1 LDVFR
6 WDQNFETGLNEVD
19 NQHQHLVRVTNQ
31 FGNLLS
37 EDEVTAADLEEVFA
51 ELIAYTQYHFEEEEK
66 LMVSKSLDNRFL
78 EQHQGEHQGFLRE
91 VGQLHREKALGS
103 TESNLYLFKFLMN
116 WLIFHILGSDQK
128 MARQINAIAQ
138 GYSPVE
144 AFEKELRPV
153 DQANVLLLNSL
164 NNLFHQVSTHNKQL
178 MELNQSL
185 ESKVGKR
192 TRELSEANRQLK
204 ELATTDVLTGLPN
217 RRYALQLL
225 GQLWEEAAESN
236 QPLACMMIDA
246 DGFKKI
252 NDNYGHDAGDLV
264 LCELAKRLQF
274 AVRTDDIV
282 CRLGGDEF
290 LIICP
295 KTDKK
300 GAMHIAGI
308 TLSEVGDL
316 NVQVSGSVWQGSIS
330 VGVAVRTKT
339 MQGLKDLIKAA
350 DLGVYAAKNA
360 GKNCVK
366 MAD

>member
-1 LDVFR
+1 LDVFQ
-6 WDQNFETGLNEVD
+6 WDQNLETGLSEVD
-19 NQHQHLVRVTNQ
+19 NQHQHLVRVTNR

-51 ELIAYTQYHFEEEEK
+51 ELISYTQYHFEEEEK
-66 LMVSKSLDNRFL
+66 LMVSKCLDYRFL
-78 EQHQGEHQGFLRE
+78 EQHQREHQGFLLE
-91 VGQLHREKALGS
+91 VGQLHQEKALGS
-103 TESNLYLFKFLMN
+103 IESNLHLFKFLMN

-128 MARQINAIAQ
+128 MARQINAITQ
-138 GYSPVE
+138 GHSPSDAFVE
-144 AFEKELRPV
+144 ESRPV
-153 DQANVLLLNSL
+153 DQANALLLKSL

-178 MELNQSL
+178 MELNLSL
-185 ESKVGKR
+185 ESKVEER
-192 TRELSEANRQLK
+192 TQELSEANRQLK

-217 RRYALQLL
+217 RRYAMQLL
-225 GQLWEEAAESN
+225 GQLWEDSKEKN

-246 DGFKKI
+246 DGFKQI
-252 NDNYGHDAGDLV
+252 NDSCGHDAGDLV

-300 GAMHIAGI
+300 GVMHIAGI
-308 TLSEVGDL
+308 TLTEVGEL
-316 NVQVSGSVWQGSIS
+316 NVRVSGGVWRGSIS
-330 VGVAVRTKT
+330 VGVAVRTKA
-339 MQGLKDLIKAA
+339 MQGLKDLIKVA

-366 MAD
+366 MVD